1 MRLRIRTILYAANAK
16 VNSPDTRRSPRTV
29 TLRIVPT
36 TFPQPKARRTTR
48 FSDVRAAIRPRSDG
62 RRIPVADERGE
73 GLAAK
78 LDRDQVVD
86 SILAPEGCGIP
97 YLRALRGIESR
108 VFGED
113 ELVLPSTS
121 IRSPTSRALAARVTA
136 ESPSRSFS
144 PDRRHFGRSRRS
156 CSRRRSS
163 RSRRLRGGASR
174 SEPPRQPRN
183 AAIPAAA
190 AVSQANPPCAAS
202 TTPG

>member
-86 SILAPEGCGIP
+86 SILAPEGVRNP
-97 YLRALRGIESR
+97 
-108 VFGED
+108 
-113 ELVLPSTS
+113 VLA
-121 IRSPTSRALAARVTA
+121 RAARHRIARV
-136 ESPSRSFS
+136 
-144 PDRRHFGRSRRS
+144 RRGRARAPVYVDPFAYLTSV
-156 CSRRRSS
+156 SS
-163 RSRRLRGGASR
+163 ASD
-174 SEPPRQPRN
+174 
-183 AAIPAAA
+183 
-190 AVSQANPPCAAS
+190 
-202 TTPG
+202 G